1 MAALYEQ
8 LCPVLFGENAIEEM
22 AERIVQGG
30 YQHVFIC
37 CDAGV
42 RKAGIS
48 ELVEN
53 ALKEK
58 DLSYSVYDEILPD
71 TPDTVVDELAETIRQ
86 TGADIILAVGGGST
100 MDAAK
105 AAGVVL
111 DNGDSIRKYMEENGN
126 PGFVVKTPVYA
137 VPTNAGTG
145 SENTP
150 MCVIHEMSSDTKKVV
165 LRPAELAVL
174 DPKLT
179 VSCPRSVTVFSGM
192 DALSHA
198 VEASTSVAPNPRD
211 MLLALHAMR
220 LIVNNLPVAMREPEN
235 MEARTN
241 LLFASNIAGIAF
253 TSMSVHIGHCFDHE
267 AGIKFHMEHGHC
279 CALSI
284 PETVRI
290 VAEDK
295 PAEILQIAEAMD
307 VPVPEGCS
315 TAEAADL
322 IAERVR
328 NLMRECGIKPLKD
341 CGITRE
347 EAIAIAQDAIDHNWF
362 HIMCPGDVSREKMER
377 YIANIYDNYQ

>member
-1 MAALYEQ
+1 MAALYQQ
-8 LCPVLFGENAIEEM
+8 LCPVLFGDNAVGEM
-22 AERIVQGG
+22 AKQIAEKG
-30 YQHVFIC
+30 YKHVFIC

-42 RKAGIS
+42 RKAGIV

-53 ALKEK
+53 ALKEEG
-58 DLSYSVYDEILPD
+58 LAYSMYDEILPD
-71 TPDTVVDELAETIRQ
+71 TPDTVVDELAAKIAQ

-137 VPTNAGTG
+137 IPTNAGTG

-150 MCVIHEMSSDTKKVV
+150 MCVIHELSTDTKKVV

-179 VSCPRSVTVFSGM
+179 VSCPKSVTVYSGF

-211 MLLALHAMR
+211 MLLALHAIR
-220 LIVNNLPVAMREPEN
+220 LIVNNLPVAMNEPEN
-235 MEARTN
+235 LEARTN

-253 TSMSVHIGHCFDHE
+253 ATMSVHIGHCFDHE
-267 AGIKFHMEHGHC
+267 AGVKFHMEHGHC

-284 PETVRI
+284 PETLRI

-295 PAEILQIAEAMD
+295 PAEILQIADAMG
-307 VPVPEGCS
+307 VAIPEG
-315 TAEAADL
+315 TGAKEAADL
-322 IAERVR
+322 VADRVR
-328 NLMRECGIKPLKD
+328 SLMRECGIKPLKE
-341 CGITRE
+341 CGVSKE
-347 EAIAIAQDAIDHNWF
+347 DAIAIAQDALDHNWF
-362 HIMCPGDVSREKMER
+362 HVMCPGDVSREKMER

>member
-1 MAALYEQ
+1 MAALYQQ
-8 LCPVLFGENAIEEM
+8 LCPVLFGDNAVGEM
-22 AERIVQGG
+22 AKQIAEKG
-30 YQHVFIC
+30 YKHVFIC

-42 RKAGIS
+42 RKAGIV

-53 ALKEK
+53 ALKEEG
-58 DLSYSVYDEILPD
+58 LSYSMYDEILPD
-71 TPDTVVDELAETIRQ
+71 TPDTVVDELAAKIAQ

-105 AAGVVL
+105 AAVVVL

-137 VPTNAGTG
+137 IPTNAGTG

-150 MCVIHEMSSDTKKVV
+150 MCVIHELSTDTKKVV

-179 VSCPRSVTVFSGM
+179 VSCPKSVTVYSGF

-211 MLLALHAMR
+211 MLLALHAIR
-220 LIVNNLPVAMREPEN
+220 LIVNNLPIAMNEPEN
-235 MEARTN
+235 LEARTN

-253 TSMSVHIGHCFDHE
+253 ATMSVHIGHCFDHE
-267 AGIKFHMEHGHC
+267 AGVKFHMEHGHC

-284 PETVRI
+284 PETLRI

-295 PAEILQIAEAMD
+295 PAEILQIADAMG
-307 VPVPEGCS
+307 VAIPEG
-315 TAEAADL
+315 TGAKEAADL
-322 IAERVR
+322 VADRVR
-328 NLMRECGIKPLKD
+328 SLMRECGIKPLKE
-341 CGITRE
+341 CGVSKE
-347 EAIAIAQDAIDHNWF
+347 DAIAIAQDALDHNWF
-362 HIMCPGDVSREKMER
+362 HVMCPGDVSREKMER

>member
-1 MAALYEQ
+1 MAALYQQ
-8 LCPVLFGENAIEEM
+8 LCPVLFGDNAVGEM
-22 AERIVQGG
+22 AKQIAEKG
-30 YQHVFIC
+30 YKHVFIC

-42 RKAGIS
+42 RKAGIV

-53 ALKEK
+53 ALKEEG
-58 DLSYSVYDEILPD
+58 LAYSMYDEILPD
-71 TPDTVVDELAETIRQ
+71 TPDTVVDELAAKIAQ

-137 VPTNAGTG
+137 IPTNAGTG

-150 MCVIHEMSSDTKKVV
+150 MCVIHELSTDTKKVV

-179 VSCPRSVTVFSGM
+179 VSCPKSVTVYSGF

-211 MLLALHAMR
+211 MLLALHAIR
-220 LIVNNLPVAMREPEN
+220 LIVNNLPIAMNEPEN
-235 MEARTN
+235 LEARTN

-253 TSMSVHIGHCFDHE
+253 ATMSVHIGHCFDHE
-267 AGIKFHMEHGHC
+267 AGVKFHMEHGHC

-284 PETVRI
+284 PETLRI

-295 PAEILQIAEAMD
+295 PAEILQIADAMG
-307 VPVPEGCS
+307 VAIPEG
-315 TAEAADL
+315 TGAKEAADL
-322 IAERVR
+322 VADRVR
-328 NLMRECGIKPLKD
+328 SLMRECGIKPLKE
-341 CGITRE
+341 CGVSKE
-347 EAIAIAQDAIDHNWF
+347 DAIAIAQDALDHNWF
-362 HIMCPGDVSREKMER
+362 HVMCPGDVSREKMER

>member
-1 MAALYEQ
+1 MAALYQQ
-8 LCPVLFGENAIEEM
+8 LCPVLFGDNAVGEM
-22 AERIVQGG
+22 AKQIAEKG
-30 YQHVFIC
+30 YKHVFIC

-42 RKAGIS
+42 RKAGIV

-53 ALKEK
+53 ALKEEG
-58 DLSYSVYDEILPD
+58 LAYSMYDEILPD
-71 TPDTVVDELAETIRQ
+71 TPDTVVDELAAKIAQ

-137 VPTNAGTG
+137 IPTNAGTG

-150 MCVIHEMSSDTKKVV
+150 MCVIHELSTDTKKVV

-179 VSCPRSVTVFSGM
+179 VSCPKSVTVYSGF

-211 MLLALHAMR
+211 MLLALHAIR
-220 LIVNNLPVAMREPEN
+220 LIVNNLPIAMNEPEN
-235 MEARTN
+235 LEARTN

-253 TSMSVHIGHCFDHE
+253 ATMSVHIGHCFDHE
-267 AGIKFHMEHGHC
+267 AGVKFHMEHGHC

-284 PETVRI
+284 PETLRI

-295 PAEILQIAEAMD
+295 PAEILQIADAMG
-307 VPVPEGCS
+307 VAVPEG
-315 TAEAADL
+315 TGAKEAADL
-322 IAERVR
+322 VADRVR
-328 NLMRECGIKPLKD
+328 SLMRECGIKPLKE
-341 CGITRE
+341 CGVSKE
-347 EAIAIAQDAIDHNWF
+347 DAIAIAQDALDHNWF
-362 HIMCPGDVSREKMER
+362 HVMCPGDVSREKMER

>member
-1 MAALYEQ
+1 MAALYQQ
-8 LCPVLFGENAIEEM
+8 LCPVLFGDNAVGEM
-22 AERIVQGG
+22 AKQIAEKG
-30 YQHVFIC
+30 YKHVFIC

-42 RKAGIS
+42 RKAGIV

-53 ALKEK
+53 ALKEEG
-58 DLSYSVYDEILPD
+58 LSYSMYDEILPD
-71 TPDTVVDELAETIRQ
+71 TPDTVVDELAAKIKE

-137 VPTNAGTG
+137 IPTNAGTG

-150 MCVIHEMSSDTKKVV
+150 MCVIHELSTDTKKVV

-179 VSCPRSVTVFSGM
+179 VSCPKSVTVYSGF

-211 MLLALHAMR
+211 MLLALHAIR
-220 LIVNNLPVAMREPEN
+220 LIVNNLPIAMNEPEN
-235 MEARTN
+235 LEARTN

-253 TSMSVHIGHCFDHE
+253 ATMSVHIGHCFDHE
-267 AGIKFHMEHGHC
+267 AGVKFHMEHGHC

-284 PETVRI
+284 PETLRI

-295 PAEILQIAEAMD
+295 PAEILQIADAMG
-307 VPVPEGCS
+307 VKIPEG
-315 TAEAADL
+315 TGAKEAADL
-322 IAERVR
+322 VADRVR
-328 NLMRECGIKPLKD
+328 SLMRECGIKPLKE
-341 CGITRE
+341 CGVSKE
-347 EAIAIAQDAIDHNWF
+347 DAIAIAQDALDHNWF
-362 HIMCPGDVSREKMER
+362 HVMCPGDVSREKMEQ
-377 YIANIYDNYQ
+377 YIANIYDNYL

>member
-1 MAALYEQ
+1 MAALYQQ
-8 LCPVLFGENAIEEM
+8 LCPVLFGDNAVGEM
-22 AERIVQGG
+22 AKQIAEKG
-30 YQHVFIC
+30 YKHVFIC

-42 RKAGIS
+42 RKAGIV

-53 ALKEK
+53 ALKEEG
-58 DLSYSVYDEILPD
+58 LAYSMYDEILPD
-71 TPDTVVDELAETIRQ
+71 TPDTVVDELAAKIAQ

-137 VPTNAGTG
+137 IPTNAGTG

-150 MCVIHEMSSDTKKVV
+150 MCVIHELSTDTKKVV

-179 VSCPRSVTVFSGM
+179 VSCPKSVTVYSGF

-211 MLLALHAMR
+211 MLLALHAIR
-220 LIVNNLPVAMREPEN
+220 LIVNNLPIAMNEPEN
-235 MEARTN
+235 LEARTN

-253 TSMSVHIGHCFDHE
+253 ATMSVHIGHCFDHE
-267 AGIKFHMEHGHC
+267 AGVKFHMEHGHC

-284 PETVRI
+284 PETLRI

-295 PAEILQIAEAMD
+295 PTEILQIADAMG
-307 VPVPEGCS
+307 VAIPEG
-315 TAEAADL
+315 TGAKEAADL
-322 IAERVR
+322 VADRVR
-328 NLMRECGIKPLKD
+328 SLMRECGIKPLKE
-341 CGITRE
+341 CGVSKE
-347 EAIAIAQDAIDHNWF
+347 DAIAIAQDALDHNWF
-362 HIMCPGDVSREKMER
+362 HVMCPGDVSREKMER

>member
-1 MAALYEQ
+1 MAALYQQ
-8 LCPVLFGENAIEEM
+8 LCPVLFGDNAVGEM
-22 AERIVQGG
+22 AKQIAEKE
-30 YQHVFIC
+30 YKHVFIC

-42 RKAGIS
+42 RKAGIV

-53 ALKEK
+53 ALKEEG
-58 DLSYSVYDEILPD
+58 LSYSMYDEILPD
-71 TPDTVVDELAETIRQ
+71 TPDTVVDELAAKIGE

-137 VPTNAGTG
+137 IPTNAGTG

-150 MCVIHEMSSDTKKVV
+150 MCVIHELSTDTKKVV

-179 VSCPRSVTVFSGM
+179 VSCPKSVTVYSGF

-198 VEASTSVAPNPRD
+198 VEASTSIAPNPRD
-211 MLLALHAMR
+211 MLLALHAIR
-220 LIVNNLPVAMREPEN
+220 LIVNNLPIAMNEPEN
-235 MEARTN
+235 LEARTN

-253 TSMSVHIGHCFDHE
+253 ATMSVHIGHCFDHE
-267 AGIKFHMEHGHC
+267 AGVKFHMEHGHC

-284 PETVRI
+284 PETLRI

-295 PAEILQIAEAMD
+295 PAEILQIADAMG
-307 VPVPEGCS
+307 VAIPEG
-315 TAEAADL
+315 TGAKEAADL
-322 IAERVR
+322 VADRVR
-328 NLMRECGIKPLKD
+328 GLMRECGIKPLKE
-341 CGITRE
+341 CGVSKE
-347 EAIAIAQDAIDHNWF
+347 DAIAIAQDALDHNWF
-362 HIMCPGDVSREKMER
+362 HVMCPGDVSREKMEQ

>member
-1 MAALYEQ
+1 MAALYQQ
-8 LCPVLFGENAIEEM
+8 LCPVLFGDNAVGEM
-22 AERIVQGG
+22 AKQIAEKE
-30 YQHVFIC
+30 YKHVFIC

-42 RKAGIS
+42 RKAGIV

-53 ALKEK
+53 ALKKEG
-58 DLSYSVYDEILPD
+58 LSYSMYDEILPD
-71 TPDTVVDELAETIRQ
+71 TPDTVVDELAAKIKE

-137 VPTNAGTG
+137 IPTNAGTG

-150 MCVIHEMSSDTKKVV
+150 MCVIHELSTDTKKVV

-179 VSCPRSVTVFSGM
+179 VSCPKSVTVYSGF

-211 MLLALHAMR
+211 MLLALHAIR
-220 LIVNNLPVAMREPEN
+220 LIVNNLPIAMNEPEN
-235 MEARTN
+235 LEARTN

-253 TSMSVHIGHCFDHE
+253 ATMSVHIGHCFDHE
-267 AGIKFHMEHGHC
+267 AGVKFHMEHGHC

-284 PETVRI
+284 PETLRI

-295 PAEILQIAEAMD
+295 PAEILQIADAMG
-307 VPVPEGCS
+307 VAIPEG
-315 TAEAADL
+315 TGAKEAADL
-322 IAERVR
+322 VADRVR
-328 NLMRECGIKPLKD
+328 GLMRECGIKPLKE
-341 CGITRE
+341 CGVSKE
-347 EAIAIAQDAIDHNWF
+347 DAIAIAQDALDHNWF
-362 HIMCPGDVSREKMER
+362 HVMCPGDVSREKMEQ

>member
-1 MAALYEQ
+1 MAALYQQ
-8 LCPVLFGENAIEEM
+8 LCPVLFGDNAVGEM
-22 AERIVQGG
+22 AKQIAEKG
-30 YQHVFIC
+30 YKHVFIC

-42 RKAGIS
+42 RKAGIV

-53 ALKEK
+53 ALKEEG
-58 DLSYSVYDEILPD
+58 LAYSMYDEILPD
-71 TPDTVVDELAETIRQ
+71 TPDTVVDELAAKIAQ

-137 VPTNAGTG
+137 IPTNAGTG

-150 MCVIHEMSSDTKKVV
+150 MCVIHELSTDTKKVV

-179 VSCPRSVTVFSGM
+179 VSCPKSVTVYSGF

-211 MLLALHAMR
+211 MLLALHAIR
-220 LIVNNLPVAMREPEN
+220 LIVNNLPIAMNEPEN
-235 MEARTN
+235 LEARTN

-253 TSMSVHIGHCFDHE
+253 ATMSVHIGHCFDHE
-267 AGIKFHMEHGHC
+267 AGVKFHMAHGHC

-284 PETVRI
+284 PETLRI

-295 PAEILQIAEAMD
+295 PAEILQIADAMG
-307 VPVPEGCS
+307 VAIPEG
-315 TAEAADL
+315 TGAKEAADL
-322 IAERVR
+322 VADRVR
-328 NLMRECGIKPLKD
+328 SLMRECGIKPLKE
-341 CGITRE
+341 CGVSKE
-347 EAIAIAQDAIDHNWF
+347 DAIAIAQDALDHNWF
-362 HIMCPGDVSREKMER
+362 HVMCPGDVSREKMER

>member
-1 MAALYEQ
+1 MAALYQQ
-8 LCPVLFGENAIEEM
+8 LCPVLFGDNAVGEM
-22 AERIVQGG
+22 AKQIAEKG
-30 YQHVFIC
+30 YKHVFIC

-53 ALKEK
+53 ALKEEG
-58 DLSYSVYDEILPD
+58 LGYSVYDEILPD
-71 TPDTVVDELAETIRQ
+71 TPDTVVDELAEKIRQ
-86 TGADIILAVGGGST
+86 TGADIILAVGGSST

-126 PGFVVKTPVYA
+126 PGFTVKTPVYA

-179 VSCPRSVTVFSGM
+179 VSCPRSVTVYSGM

-198 VEASTSVAPNPRD
+198 VEASTSVEPNPRD
-211 MLLALHAMR
+211 MLLALHAIR

-267 AGIKFHMEHGHC
+267 AGIKFHLEHGHC
-279 CALSI
+279 CGLSI
-284 PETVRI
+284 PETIRI
-290 VAEDK
+290 VAEQK

-307 VPVPEGCS
+307 VSIPEG
-315 TAEAADL
+315 TGAQEAADIL
-322 IAERVR
+322 AEHVR
-328 NLMRECGIKPLKD
+328 GLLRECGIKPLKD
-341 CGITRE
+341 CGIARE
-347 EAIAIAQDAIDHNWF
+347 DAIAIAQDAIDHNWF
-362 HIMCPGDVSREKMER
+362 HVMCPGDVSREKMER

>member
-1 MAALYEQ
+1 MAALYQQ
-8 LCPVLFGENAIEEM
+8 LCPVLFGDNAVGEM
-22 AERIVQGG
+22 AKQIAEKE
-30 YQHVFIC
+30 YKHVFIC

-42 RKAGIS
+42 RKAGIV

-53 ALKEK
+53 ALKEEG
-58 DLSYSVYDEILPD
+58 LSYSMYDEILPD
-71 TPDTVVDELAETIRQ
+71 TPDTVVDELAAKIGE

-137 VPTNAGTG
+137 IPTNAGTG

-150 MCVIHEMSSDTKKVV
+150 MCVIHELSTDTKKVV

-179 VSCPRSVTVFSGM
+179 VSCPKSVTVYSGF

-211 MLLALHAMR
+211 MLLALHAIR
-220 LIVNNLPVAMREPEN
+220 LIVNNLPIAMNEPEN
-235 MEARTN
+235 LEARTN

-253 TSMSVHIGHCFDHE
+253 ATMSVHIGHCFDHE
-267 AGIKFHMEHGHC
+267 AGVKFHMEHGHC

-284 PETVRI
+284 PETLRI

-295 PAEILQIAEAMD
+295 PAEILQIADAMG
-307 VPVPEGCS
+307 VAIPEG
-315 TAEAADL
+315 TGAKEAADL
-322 IAERVR
+322 VADRVR
-328 NLMRECGIKPLKD
+328 GLMRECGIKPLKE
-341 CGITRE
+341 CGVSKE
-347 EAIAIAQDAIDHNWF
+347 DAIAIAQDALDHNWF
-362 HIMCPGDVSREKMER
+362 HVMCPGDVSREKMEQ

>member
-1 MAALYEQ
+1 MAALYQQ
-8 LCPVLFGENAIEEM
+8 LCPVLFGDNAVGEM
-22 AERIVQGG
+22 AQQIADKGFK
-30 YQHVFIC
+30 HVFIC

-42 RKAGIS
+42 RKAGIVA
-48 ELVEN
+48 LVED

-58 DLSYSVYDEILPD
+58 GLTFSMYDEILPD
-71 TPDTVVDELAETIRQ
+71 TPDTIVDELAEKIKV

-126 PGFVVKTPVYA
+126 PGFIVKTPVYA
-137 VPTNAGTG
+137 IPTNAGTG

-150 MCVIHEMSSDTKKVV
+150 MCVIHELSSDTKKVV
-165 LRPAELAVL
+165 MRPAELAVL

-179 VSCPRSVTVFSGM
+179 MSCPRSVTVYSGF

-211 MLLALHAMR
+211 MLLAMHAIK
-220 LIVNNLPVAMREPEN
+220 LIVGNLPIAMNEPEN
-235 MEARTN
+235 LEARTN
-241 LLFASNIAGIAF
+241 LLFAANIAGIAF

-267 AGIKFHMEHGHC
+267 VGVKFNMEHGHC

-284 PETVRI
+284 PETIRI

-295 PAEILQIAEAMD
+295 PAEVLQIGEAMG
-307 VPVPEGCS
+307 VEIPEG
-315 TAEAADL
+315 TGALEAADL
-322 IAERVR
+322 VAERVR
-328 NLMRECGIKPLKD
+328 DLMRECGIKPLKD
-341 CGITRE
+341 CGVE
-347 EAIAIAQDAIDHNWF
+347 KDALLAVAQDAIDHNWF

-377 YIANIYDNYQ
+377 YMTNIYDNYQ

>member
-1 MAALYEQ
+1 MAALYQQ
-8 LCPVLFGENAIEEM
+8 LCPVLFGDNAVGEM
-22 AERIVQGG
+22 AKQIAEKG
-30 YQHVFIC
+30 YKHVFIC

-42 RKAGIS
+42 RKEGIV

-53 ALKEK
+53 ALKEEG
-58 DLSYSVYDEILPD
+58 LAYSMYDEILPD
-71 TPDTVVDELAETIRQ
+71 TPDTVVDELAAKIAQ

-137 VPTNAGTG
+137 IPTNAGTG

-150 MCVIHEMSSDTKKVV
+150 MCVIHELSTDTKKVV

-179 VSCPRSVTVFSGM
+179 VSCPKSVTVYSGF

-198 VEASTSVAPNPRD
+198 VEASTSVAPNPSD
-211 MLLALHAMR
+211 MLLALHAIR
-220 LIVNNLPVAMREPEN
+220 LIVNNLPIAMNEPEN
-235 MEARTN
+235 LEARTN

-253 TSMSVHIGHCFDHE
+253 ATMSVHIGHCFDHE
-267 AGIKFHMEHGHC
+267 AGVKFHMEHGHC

-284 PETVRI
+284 PETLRI

-295 PAEILQIAEAMD
+295 PAEILQIADAMG
-307 VPVPEGCS
+307 VAIPEG
-315 TAEAADL
+315 TGAKEAADL
-322 IAERVR
+322 VADRVR
-328 NLMRECGIKPLKD
+328 SLMRECGIKPLKE
-341 CGITRE
+341 CGVSKE
-347 EAIAIAQDAIDHNWF
+347 DAIAIAQDALDHNWF
-362 HIMCPGDVSREKMER
+362 HVMCPGDVSREKMER

>member
-1 MAALYEQ
+1 MAALYQQ
-8 LCPVLFGENAIEEM
+8 LCPVLFGDNAVGEM
-22 AERIVQGG
+22 AKQIAEKG
-30 YQHVFIC
+30 YKHVFIV

-42 RKAGIS
+42 RKAGIVA
-48 ELVEN
+48 LVEDV
-53 ALKEK
+53 LKEEG
-58 DLSYSVYDEILPD
+58 LVFSMYDEILPD
-71 TPDTVVDELAETIRQ
+71 TPDTIVDELAAKIAQ

-137 VPTNAGTG
+137 IPTNAGTG

-165 LRPAELAVL
+165 MRPAELAVL

-179 VSCPRSVTVFSGM
+179 VSCPRSVTVYSGF

-211 MLLALHAMR
+211 MLLAFHAMT
-220 LIVNNLPVAMREPEN
+220 LIVKYLPIAMNEPEN

-284 PETVRI
+284 PETIRI

-295 PAEILQIAEAMD
+295 PAEILQIAEAMGVD
-307 VPVPEGCS
+307 IPEG
-315 TAEAADL
+315 TATMEAADL
-322 IAERVR
+322 IAERMHS
-328 NLMRECGIKPLKD
+328 LMRECGIKPLKD
-341 CGITRE
+341 CGVTRE

-362 HIMCPGDVSREKMER
+362 HIMCPGDVSREKMEK
-377 YIANIYDNYQ
+377 YIGNIYDNYQ

>member
-1 MAALYEQ
+1 MAALYQQ
-8 LCPVLFGENAIEEM
+8 LCPVLFGDNAVGEM
-22 AERIVQGG
+22 AKQIAEKG
-30 YQHVFIC
+30 YKHVFIC

-42 RKAGIS
+42 RKAGIV

-53 ALKEK
+53 ALKEEG
-58 DLSYSVYDEILPD
+58 LSYSMYDEILPD
-71 TPDTVVDELAETIRQ
+71 TPDTVVDELAAKIAQ

-137 VPTNAGTG
+137 IPTNAGTG

-150 MCVIHEMSSDTKKVV
+150 MCVIHELSTDTKKVV

-179 VSCPRSVTVFSGM
+179 VSCPKSVTVYSGF

-211 MLLALHAMR
+211 MLLALHAIR
-220 LIVNNLPVAMREPEN
+220 LIVNNLPIAMNEPEN
-235 MEARTN
+235 LEARTN

-253 TSMSVHIGHCFDHE
+253 ATMSVHIGHCFDHE
-267 AGIKFHMEHGHC
+267 AGVKFHMEHGHC

-284 PETVRI
+284 PETLRI

-295 PAEILQIAEAMD
+295 PAEILQIADAMG
-307 VPVPEGCS
+307 VAIPEG
-315 TAEAADL
+315 TGAKEAADL
-322 IAERVR
+322 VADRVR
-328 NLMRECGIKPLKD
+328 SLMRECGIKPLKE
-341 CGITRE
+341 CGVSKE
-347 EAIAIAQDAIDHNWF
+347 DAIAIAQDALDHNWF
-362 HIMCPGDVSREKMER
+362 HVMCPGDVSREKMER

>member
-1 MAALYEQ
+1 MAALYQQ
-8 LCPVLFGENAIEEM
+8 LCPVLFGDNAVGEM
-22 AERIVQGG
+22 AKQIAEKG
-30 YQHVFIC
+30 YKHVFIC

-42 RKAGIS
+42 RKAGIV

-53 ALKEK
+53 ALKEEG
-58 DLSYSVYDEILPD
+58 LAYSMYDEILPD
-71 TPDTVVDELAETIRQ
+71 TPDTVVDELAAKIAQ

-137 VPTNAGTG
+137 IPTNAGTG

-150 MCVIHEMSSDTKKVV
+150 MCVIHELSTDTKKVV

-179 VSCPRSVTVFSGM
+179 VSCPKSVTVYSGF

-211 MLLALHAMR
+211 MLLALHAIR
-220 LIVNNLPVAMREPEN
+220 LIVNNLPIAMNEPEN
-235 MEARTN
+235 LEARTN

-253 TSMSVHIGHCFDHE
+253 ATMSVHIGHCFDHE
-267 AGIKFHMEHGHC
+267 AGVKFHMEHGHC

-284 PETVRI
+284 PETLRI

-295 PAEILQIAEAMD
+295 PAEILQIADAMG
-307 VPVPEGCS
+307 VAIPEG
-315 TAEAADL
+315 TGAKEAADL
-322 IAERVR
+322 VADRVR
-328 NLMRECGIKPLKD
+328 SLMRECGIKPLKE
-341 CGITRE
+341 CGVSKE
-347 EAIAIAQDAIDHNWF
+347 DAIAIAQDALDHNWF

>member
-1 MAALYEQ
+1 VAALYQQ
-8 LCPVLFGENAIEEM
+8 LCPVLFGDNAVGEM
-22 AERIVQGG
+22 AKQIAEKG
-30 YQHVFIC
+30 YKHVFIC

-42 RKAGIS
+42 RKAGIV

-53 ALKEK
+53 ALKEEG
-58 DLSYSVYDEILPD
+58 LAYSMYDEILPD
-71 TPDTVVDELAETIRQ
+71 TPDTVVDELAAKIAQ

-137 VPTNAGTG
+137 IPTNAGTG

-150 MCVIHEMSSDTKKVV
+150 MCVIHELSTDTKKVV

-179 VSCPRSVTVFSGM
+179 VSCPKSVTVYSGF

-211 MLLALHAMR
+211 MLLALHAIR
-220 LIVNNLPVAMREPEN
+220 LIVNNLPIAMNEPEN
-235 MEARTN
+235 LEARTN

-253 TSMSVHIGHCFDHE
+253 ATMSVHIGHCFDHE
-267 AGIKFHMEHGHC
+267 AGVKFHMEHGHC

-284 PETVRI
+284 PETLRI

-295 PAEILQIAEAMD
+295 PAEILQIADAMG
-307 VPVPEGCS
+307 VAIPEG
-315 TAEAADL
+315 TGAKEAADL
-322 IAERVR
+322 VADRVR
-328 NLMRECGIKPLKD
+328 SLMRECGIKPLKE
-341 CGITRE
+341 CGVSKE
-347 EAIAIAQDAIDHNWF
+347 DAIAIAQDALDHNWF
-362 HIMCPGDVSREKMER
+362 HVMCPGDVSREKMER

>member
-1 MAALYEQ
+1 MAALYQQ
-8 LCPVLFGENAIEEM
+8 LCPVLFGDNAVGEM
-22 AERIVQGG
+22 AKQIAEKG
-30 YQHVFIC
+30 YKHVFIC

-42 RKAGIS
+42 RKAGIV

-53 ALKEK
+53 ALKEEG
-58 DLSYSVYDEILPD
+58 LAYSMYDEILPD
-71 TPDTVVDELAETIRQ
+71 TPDTVVDELAAKIAQ

-137 VPTNAGTG
+137 IPTNAGTG

-150 MCVIHEMSSDTKKVV
+150 MCVIHELSTDTKKVV

-179 VSCPRSVTVFSGM
+179 VSCPKSVTVYSGF

-211 MLLALHAMR
+211 MLLALHAIR
-220 LIVNNLPVAMREPEN
+220 LIVNNLPIAMNEPEN
-235 MEARTN
+235 LEARTN

-253 TSMSVHIGHCFDHE
+253 ATMSVHIGHCFDHE
-267 AGIKFHMEHGHC
+267 AGVKFHMEHGHC

-284 PETVRI
+284 PETLRI

-295 PAEILQIAEAMD
+295 PAEILQIADAMG
-307 VPVPEGCS
+307 VAIPEG
-315 TAEAADL
+315 TGAKEGADL
-322 IAERVR
+322 VADRVR
-328 NLMRECGIKPLKD
+328 SLMRECGIKPLKE
-341 CGITRE
+341 CGVSKE
-347 EAIAIAQDAIDHNWF
+347 DAIAIAQDALDHNWF
-362 HIMCPGDVSREKMER
+362 HVMCPGDVSREKMER

>member
-1 MAALYEQ
+1 MAALYQQ
-8 LCPVLFGENAIEEM
+8 LCPVLFGDNAVGEM
-22 AERIVQGG
+22 AKQIAEKG
-30 YQHVFIC
+30 YKHVFIC

-42 RKAGIS
+42 RKAGIVK
-48 ELVEN
+48 LVEN
-53 ALKEK
+53 ALKEEG
-58 DLSYSVYDEILPD
+58 LAYSMYDEILPD
-71 TPDTVVDELAETIRQ
+71 TPDTVVDELAAKIAQ

-137 VPTNAGTG
+137 IPTNAGTG

-150 MCVIHEMSSDTKKVV
+150 MCVIHELSTDTKKVV

-179 VSCPRSVTVFSGM
+179 VSCPKSVTVYSGF

-211 MLLALHAMR
+211 MLLALHAIR
-220 LIVNNLPVAMREPEN
+220 LIVNNLPIAMNEPEN
-235 MEARTN
+235 LEARTN

-253 TSMSVHIGHCFDHE
+253 ATMSVHIGHCFDHE
-267 AGIKFHMEHGHC
+267 AGVKFHMAHGHC

-284 PETVRI
+284 PETLRI

-295 PAEILQIAEAMD
+295 PAEILQIADAMG
-307 VPVPEGCS
+307 VAIPEG
-315 TAEAADL
+315 TGAKEAADL
-322 IAERVR
+322 VADRVR
-328 NLMRECGIKPLKD
+328 GLMRECGIKPLKD
-341 CGITRE
+341 CGVSRE
-347 EAIAIAQDAIDHNWF
+347 DAIAIAQNALDHNWF
-362 HIMCPGDVSREKMER
+362 HVMCPGDVSREKMER

>member
-1 MAALYEQ
+1 MAALYQQ
-8 LCPVLFGENAIEEM
+8 LCPVLFGDNAVGEM
-22 AERIVQGG
+22 AKQIAEKG
-30 YQHVFIC
+30 YKHVFIC

-42 RKAGIS
+42 RKAGIV

-53 ALKEK
+53 ALKEEG
-58 DLSYSVYDEILPD
+58 LAYSMYDEILPD
-71 TPDTVVDELAETIRQ
+71 TPDTVVDELAAKIAQ

-137 VPTNAGTG
+137 IPTNAGTG

-150 MCVIHEMSSDTKKVV
+150 MCVIHELSTDTKKVV

-179 VSCPRSVTVFSGM
+179 VSCPKSVTVYSGF

-211 MLLALHAMR
+211 MLLALHAIR
-220 LIVNNLPVAMREPEN
+220 LIVNNLPIAMNEPEN
-235 MEARTN
+235 LEARTN

-253 TSMSVHIGHCFDHE
+253 ATMSVHIGHCFDHE
-267 AGIKFHMEHGHC
+267 AGVKFHMEHGHC

-284 PETVRI
+284 PETLRI

-295 PAEILQIAEAMD
+295 PAEILQIADAMG
-307 VPVPEGCS
+307 VAIPGG
-315 TAEAADL
+315 TGAKEAADL
-322 IAERVR
+322 VADRVR
-328 NLMRECGIKPLKD
+328 GLMHECGIKPLKE
-341 CGITRE
+341 CGVSKE
-347 EAIAIAQDAIDHNWF
+347 DAIAIAQDALDHNWF
-362 HIMCPGDVSREKMER
+362 HVMCPGDVSREKMER

>member
-1 MAALYEQ
+1 MAALYQQ
-8 LCPVLFGENAIEEM
+8 LCPVLFGDNAVGEM
-22 AERIVQGG
+22 AKQIAEKG
-30 YQHVFIC
+30 YKHVFIC

-42 RKAGIS
+42 RKAGIV

-53 ALKEK
+53 ALKEEG
-58 DLSYSVYDEILPD
+58 LAYSMYDEILPD
-71 TPDTVVDELAETIRQ
+71 TPDTVVDELAAKIAQ

-137 VPTNAGTG
+137 IPTNAGTG

-150 MCVIHEMSSDTKKVV
+150 MCVIHELSTDTKKVV

-179 VSCPRSVTVFSGM
+179 VSCPKSVRVYSGF
-192 DALSHA
+192 DAVSHA
-198 VEASTSVAPNPRD
+198 VEASTSVARNPRD
-211 MLLALHAMR
+211 MLLALHAIR
-220 LIVNNLPVAMREPEN
+220 LIVNNLPIAMNEPEN
-235 MEARTN
+235 LEARTN

-253 TSMSVHIGHCFDHE
+253 ATMSVHIGHCFDHE
-267 AGIKFHMEHGHC
+267 AGVKFHMEHGHC

-284 PETVRI
+284 PETLRI

-295 PAEILQIAEAMD
+295 PAEILQIADAMG
-307 VPVPEGCS
+307 VAIPEG
-315 TAEAADL
+315 TGAKEAADL
-322 IAERVR
+322 VADRVR
-328 NLMRECGIKPLKD
+328 SLMRECGIKPLKE
-341 CGITRE
+341 CGVSKE
-347 EAIAIAQDAIDHNWF
+347 DAIAIAQDALDHNWF
-362 HIMCPGDVSREKMER
+362 HVMCPGDVSREKMEQ

>member
-1 MAALYEQ
+1 MAALYQQ
-8 LCPVLFGENAIEEM
+8 LCPVLFGDNAVGEM
-22 AERIVQGG
+22 AKQIAEKG
-30 YQHVFIC
+30 YKHVFIC

-42 RKAGIS
+42 RKAGIV

-53 ALKEK
+53 ALKEEG
-58 DLSYSVYDEILPD
+58 LAYSMYDEILPD
-71 TPDTVVDELAETIRQ
+71 TPDTVVDELAAKIAQ

-137 VPTNAGTG
+137 IPTNAGTG

-150 MCVIHEMSSDTKKVV
+150 MCVIHELSTDTKKVV

-179 VSCPRSVTVFSGM
+179 VSCPKSVTVYSGFH
-192 DALSHA
+192 ALSHA

-211 MLLALHAMR
+211 MLLALHAIR
-220 LIVNNLPVAMREPEN
+220 LIVNNLPIAMNEPEN
-235 MEARTN
+235 LEARTN

-253 TSMSVHIGHCFDHE
+253 ATMSVHIGHCFDHE
-267 AGIKFHMEHGHC
+267 AGVKFHMEHGHC

-284 PETVRI
+284 PETLRI

-295 PAEILQIAEAMD
+295 PAEILQIADAMG
-307 VPVPEGCS
+307 VAIPEG
-315 TAEAADL
+315 TGAKEAADL
-322 IAERVR
+322 VADRVR
-328 NLMRECGIKPLKD
+328 SLVRECGIKPLKE
-341 CGITRE
+341 CGVSKE
-347 EAIAIAQDAIDHNWF
+347 DAIAIAQDALDHNWF
-362 HIMCPGDVSREKMER
+362 HVMCPGDVSREKMER

>member
-1 MAALYEQ
+1 MAALYQQ
-8 LCPVLFGENAIEEM
+8 LCPVLFGDNAVGEM
-22 AERIVQGG
+22 AKQIAEKG
-30 YQHVFIC
+30 YKHVFIC

-42 RKAGIS
+42 RKAGIV

-53 ALKEK
+53 ALKEEG
-58 DLSYSVYDEILPD
+58 LAYSMYDEILPD
-71 TPDTVVDELAETIRQ
+71 TPDTVVDELAAKIAQ

-137 VPTNAGTG
+137 IPTNAGTG

-150 MCVIHEMSSDTKKVV
+150 MCVIHELSTDTKKVV

-179 VSCPRSVTVFSGM
+179 VSCPKSVTVYSGF

-211 MLLALHAMR
+211 MLLALHAIR
-220 LIVNNLPVAMREPEN
+220 LIVNNLPIAMNEPEN
-235 MEARTN
+235 LEARTN

-253 TSMSVHIGHCFDHE
+253 ATMSVHIGHCFDHE
-267 AGIKFHMEHGHC
+267 AGVKFHMEHGHC

-284 PETVRI
+284 PETLRI

-295 PAEILQIAEAMD
+295 PAEILQIADAMS
-307 VPVPEGCS
+307 VTIPEG
-315 TAEAADL
+315 TGAKEAADL
-322 IAERVR
+322 VADRVR
-328 NLMRECGIKPLKD
+328 NLMRECGIKPLKE
-341 CGITRE
+341 CGVSKE
-347 EAIAIAQDAIDHNWF
+347 DAIAIAQDALDHNWF
-362 HIMCPGDVSREKMER
+362 HVMCPGDVSREKMER

>member
-1 MAALYEQ
+1 MAALYQQ
-8 LCPVLFGENAIEEM
+8 LCPVLFGDNAVGEM
-22 AERIVQGG
+22 AKQIAEKE
-30 YQHVFIC
+30 YKHVFIC

-42 RKAGIS
+42 RKAGIV

-53 ALKEK
+53 ALKEEG
-58 DLSYSVYDEILPD
+58 LSYSMYDEILPD
-71 TPDTVVDELAETIRQ
+71 TPDTVVDELTAKIGE

-137 VPTNAGTG
+137 IPTNAGTG

-150 MCVIHEMSSDTKKVV
+150 MCVIHELSTDTKKVV

-179 VSCPRSVTVFSGM
+179 VSCPKSVTVYSGF

-211 MLLALHAMR
+211 MLLALHAIR
-220 LIVNNLPVAMREPEN
+220 LIVNNLPIAMNEPEN
-235 MEARTN
+235 LEARTN

-253 TSMSVHIGHCFDHE
+253 ATMSVHIGHCFDHE
-267 AGIKFHMEHGHC
+267 AGVKFHMEHGHC

-284 PETVRI
+284 PETLRI

-295 PAEILQIAEAMD
+295 PAEILQIADAMG
-307 VPVPEGCS
+307 VAIPEG
-315 TAEAADL
+315 TGAKEAADL
-322 IAERVR
+322 VADRVR
-328 NLMRECGIKPLKD
+328 GLMRECGIKPLKE
-341 CGITRE
+341 CGVSKE
-347 EAIAIAQDAIDHNWF
+347 DAIAIAQDALDHNWF
-362 HIMCPGDVSREKMER
+362 HVMCPGDVSREKMEQ

>member
-1 MAALYEQ
+1 MAALYQQ
-8 LCPVLFGENAIEEM
+8 LCPVLFGDNAVGEM
-22 AERIVQGG
+22 AKQIAEKG
-30 YQHVFIC
+30 YKHVFIC

-42 RKAGIS
+42 RKAGIV

-53 ALKEK
+53 ALKEEG
-58 DLSYSVYDEILPD
+58 LAYSMYDEILPD
-71 TPDTVVDELAETIRQ
+71 TPDTVVDELAAKIAQ

-137 VPTNAGTG
+137 IPTNAGTG

-150 MCVIHEMSSDTKKVV
+150 MCVIHELSTDTKKVV

-179 VSCPRSVTVFSGM
+179 VSCPKSVTVYSGF

-211 MLLALHAMR
+211 MLLALHAIR
-220 LIVNNLPVAMREPEN
+220 LIVNNLPIAMNEPEN
-235 MEARTN
+235 LEARTT

-253 TSMSVHIGHCFDHE
+253 ATMSVHIGHCFDHE
-267 AGIKFHMEHGHC
+267 AGVKFHMEHGHC

-284 PETVRI
+284 PETLRI

-295 PAEILQIAEAMD
+295 PAEILQIADAMG
-307 VPVPEGCS
+307 VAIPEG
-315 TAEAADL
+315 TGAKEAADL
-322 IAERVR
+322 VADRVR
-328 NLMRECGIKPLKD
+328 SLMRECGIKPLKE
-341 CGITRE
+341 CGVSKE
-347 EAIAIAQDAIDHNWF
+347 DAIAIAQDALDHNWF
-362 HIMCPGDVSREKMER
+362 HVMCPGDVSREKMER

>member
-284 PETVRI
+284 PETIRI

-307 VPVPEGCS
+307 VPIPEGCKA
-315 TAEAADL
+315 TEAADL

>member
-1 MAALYEQ
+1 MAALYQQ
-8 LCPVLFGENAIEEM
+8 LCPVLFGDNAVGEM
-22 AERIVQGG
+22 AKQIAEKG

-42 RKAGIS
+42 RKAGIV

-53 ALKEK
+53 ALKEEG
-58 DLSYSVYDEILPD
+58 LSYSMYDEILPD
-71 TPDTVVDELAETIRQ
+71 TPDTVVDELAGKIAQ

-137 VPTNAGTG
+137 IPTNAGTG

-150 MCVIHEMSSDTKKVV
+150 MCVIHELSTDTKKVV

-179 VSCPRSVTVFSGM
+179 VSCPKSVTVYSGF

-198 VEASTSVAPNPRD
+198 VEASTSVEPNPKD
-211 MLLALHAMR
+211 MLLALHAIR
-220 LIVNNLPVAMREPEN
+220 LIVNNLPIAMNEPEN

-241 LLFASNIAGIAF
+241 LLFAANIAGIAF
-253 TSMSVHIGHCFDHE
+253 ATMSVHIGHCFDHE
-267 AGIKFHMEHGHC
+267 AGVKFHMEHGHC

-284 PETVRI
+284 PETIRI
-290 VAEDK
+290 VAADK
-295 PAEILQIAEAMD
+295 PAEILQIADAMG
-307 VPVPEGCS
+307 VKIPEGTS
-315 TAEAADL
+315 AKDAAELVAA
-322 IAERVR
+322 RVR
-328 NLMRECGIKPLKD
+328 DLMRECGIKPLKD
-341 CGITRE
+341 CGVSRE
-347 EAIAIAQDAIDHNWF
+347 DAIAIAQDALDHNWF
-362 HIMCPGDVSREKMER
+362 HVMCPGDVSREKMEH
-377 YIANIYDNYQ
+377 YIAEIYDNYQ

>member
-1 MAALYEQ
+1 MAALYQQ
-8 LCPVLFGENAIEEM
+8 LCPVLFGDNAVGEM
-22 AERIVQGG
+22 AKQIAEKG
-30 YQHVFIC
+30 YKHVFIC

-42 RKAGIS
+42 RKAGIV

-53 ALKEK
+53 ALKEEG
-58 DLSYSVYDEILPD
+58 LAYSMYDEILPD
-71 TPDTVVDELAETIRQ
+71 TPDTVVDELAAKIAQ

-137 VPTNAGTG
+137 IPTNAGTG

-150 MCVIHEMSSDTKKVV
+150 MCVIHELSTDTKKVV

-179 VSCPRSVTVFSGM
+179 VSCPKSVTVYSGF

-211 MLLALHAMR
+211 MLLALHAIR
-220 LIVNNLPVAMREPEN
+220 LIVNNLPIAMNEPEN
-235 MEARTN
+235 LEARTN

-253 TSMSVHIGHCFDHE
+253 ATMSVHIGHCFDHE
-267 AGIKFHMEHGHC
+267 AGVKFHMEHGHC

-284 PETVRI
+284 PETLRI

-295 PAEILQIAEAMD
+295 PAEILQIADAMG
-307 VPVPEGCS
+307 VAIPEG
-315 TAEAADL
+315 TGAKEAADL
-322 IAERVR
+322 VADRVR
-328 NLMRECGIKPLKD
+328 SLMRECGIKPLKE
-341 CGITRE
+341 CGVSKE
-347 EAIAIAQDAIDHNWF
+347 DAIAIAQDALDHNWF
-362 HIMCPGDVSREKMER
+362 HVLCPGDVSREKMER

>member
-1 MAALYEQ
+1 MAALYQQ
-8 LCPVLFGENAIEEM
+8 LCPVLFGDNAVGEM
-22 AERIVQGG
+22 AKQIAEKG

-42 RKAGIS
+42 RKAGIV

-53 ALKEK
+53 ALKEEG
-58 DLSYSVYDEILPD
+58 LSYSMYDEILPD
-71 TPDTVVDELAETIRQ
+71 TPDTVVDELAGKIAQ

-137 VPTNAGTG
+137 IPTNAGTG

-150 MCVIHEMSSDTKKVV
+150 MCVIHELSTDTKKVV

-179 VSCPRSVTVFSGM
+179 VSCPKSVTVYSGF

-198 VEASTSVAPNPRD
+198 VEASTSVEPNPKD
-211 MLLALHAMR
+211 MLLALHAIR
-220 LIVNNLPVAMREPEN
+220 LIVNNLPIAMNEPEN

-241 LLFASNIAGIAF
+241 LLFAANIAGIAF
-253 TSMSVHIGHCFDHE
+253 ATMSVHIGHCFDHE
-267 AGIKFHMEHGHC
+267 AGVKFHMEHGHC

-284 PETVRI
+284 PETIRI
-290 VAEDK
+290 VAADK
-295 PAEILQIAEAMD
+295 PAEILQIADAMG
-307 VPVPEGCS
+307 VKIPEGTS
-315 TAEAADL
+315 AKDTAELVAA
-322 IAERVR
+322 RVR
-328 NLMRECGIKPLKD
+328 DLMRECGIKPLKD
-341 CGITRE
+341 CGVSRE
-347 EAIAIAQDAIDHNWF
+347 DAIAIAQDALDHNWF
-362 HIMCPGDVSREKMER
+362 HVMCPGDVSREKMEH
-377 YIANIYDNYQ
+377 YIAEIYDNYQ

>member
-1 MAALYEQ
+1 MAALYQQ
-8 LCPVLFGENAIEEM
+8 LCPVLFGDNAVGEM
-22 AERIVQGG
+22 AKQIAEKG
-30 YQHVFIC
+30 YKHVFIC

-42 RKAGIS
+42 RKAGIV

-53 ALKEK
+53 ALKEEG
-58 DLSYSVYDEILPD
+58 LAYSMYDEILPD
-71 TPDTVVDELAETIRQ
+71 TPDTVVDELAAKIAQ

-137 VPTNAGTG
+137 IPTNAGTG

-150 MCVIHEMSSDTKKVV
+150 MCVIHELSTDTKKVV

-179 VSCPRSVTVFSGM
+179 VSCPKSVTVYSGF

-211 MLLALHAMR
+211 MLLALHAIR
-220 LIVNNLPVAMREPEN
+220 LIVNNLPIAMNEPEN
-235 MEARTN
+235 LEARTN

-253 TSMSVHIGHCFDHE
+253 ATMSVHIGHCFAHE
-267 AGIKFHMEHGHC
+267 AGVKFHMEHGHC

-284 PETVRI
+284 PETLRI

-295 PAEILQIAEAMD
+295 PAEILQIADAMG
-307 VPVPEGCS
+307 VAIPEG
-315 TAEAADL
+315 TGAKEAADL
-322 IAERVR
+322 VADRVR
-328 NLMRECGIKPLKD
+328 SLMRECGIKPLKE
-341 CGITRE
+341 CGVSKE
-347 EAIAIAQDAIDHNWF
+347 DAIAIAQDALDHNWF
-362 HIMCPGDVSREKMER
+362 HVMCPGDVSREKMER